1 MKKEFKVLDDKG
13 FIRYLERFGDELTI
27 VNAARVSFGCQ
38 KQELEEA
45 DHKLIQ
51 YLWRH
56 EHTSPFRHVFFR
68 FHIRAPEFV
77 MRQWYKHVVGSE
89 WGPGHQLHG
98 WNEISGR
105 YVKLHDLY
113 EPPLW
118 RRQSEDRKQGSD
130 GVLPDAE
137 QARLHKQYRDAVAH
151 CLDAYHNM
159 IITGVAREQAR
170 MILPLSM
177 YTECIWTVSLQ
188 ALLHFVRLRDESHA
202 QEEIQVYARVLRSI
216 LEEEFPATMQAMN
229 GMLLGD
235 TSHTK

>member
-1 MKKEFKVLDDKG
+1 MIKEFQLLDKKG
-13 FIRYLERFGDELTI
+13 FLRYLDRFGDELTI
-27 VNAARVSFGCQ
+27 VNAARVSFGVQ
-38 KQELEEA
+38 KEALEEN
-45 DHKLIQ
+45 DEKLIR

-105 YVKLHDLY
+105 YVKMHDLY
-113 EPPLW
+113 EPAVW

-130 GVLPDAE
+130 GVVSEPE
-137 QARLHKQYRDAVAH
+137 QKVCHERYLNAVNG
-151 CLDAYHNM
+151 CLVAYQKM
-159 IITGVAREQAR
+159 IDMGVAREQAR
-170 MILPLSM
+170 MVLPLSV

-202 QEEIQVYARVLRSI
+202 QEEIREYARVFSLI
-216 LEEEFPATMQAMN
+216 LEEEFPATMRAIQEA
-229 GMLLGD
+229 
-235 TSHTK
+235 S